1 MRILI
6 CAAIISTIISIIFD
20 EEPIEGIAIL
30 TAVAACT
37 LVAAG
42 NDYQKEK

>member
-1 MRILI
+1 MQILI
-6 CAAIISTIISIIFD
+6 GAAIISTIISIIFN
-20 EEPIEGIAIL
+20 EEPIEGVAIL